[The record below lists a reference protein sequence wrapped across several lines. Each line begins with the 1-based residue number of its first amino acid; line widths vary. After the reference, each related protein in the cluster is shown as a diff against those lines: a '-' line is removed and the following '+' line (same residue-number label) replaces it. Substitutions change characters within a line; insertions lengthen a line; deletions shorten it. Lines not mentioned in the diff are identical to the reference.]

1 MLLSYGD
8 IIWLGKR
15 CEVYLDHKSLIYIF
29 TQPDFNLRQWRWFEL
44 IKDYDVGIKYHSGK
58 ANAVADALSR
68 RTYLNGLIVETMP
81 FDLCEELNKLN
92 LRLTVNTR
100 VVAIEVDS
108 MLSKD
113 IRKGQLEDEKL

>member
-1 MLLSYGD
+1 
-8 IIWLGKR
+8 
-15 CEVYLDHKSLIYIF
+15 
-29 TQPDFNLRQWRWFEL
+29 
-44 IKDYDVGIKYHSGK
+44 
-58 ANAVADALSR
+58 VADALSR